1 MSEDRNTWPTIDA
14 ASLFLLRGFDV
25 VADEPL
31 EDGTLPLSCGHRMTH
46 REWCLYRAQCA
57 AAGLREIR
65 RLQELE
71 REGCAV

>member
-1 MSEDRNTWPTIDA
+1 MREDRNTWPMIYA

-31 EDGTLPLSCGHRMTH
+31 EDGTLPLSCGHRITD

-57 AAGLREIR
+57 AAGLRG
-65 RLQELE
+65 LQAMQDLE